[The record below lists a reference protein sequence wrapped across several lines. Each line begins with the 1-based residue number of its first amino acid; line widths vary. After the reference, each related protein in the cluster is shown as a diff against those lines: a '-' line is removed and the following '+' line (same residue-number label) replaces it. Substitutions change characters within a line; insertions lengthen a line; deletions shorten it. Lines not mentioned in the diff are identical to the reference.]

1 MVGEAFFFY
10 VGNSAA
16 ISYVVGL
23 TKNALERLSTDV
35 CSWKALSGHQMLYY
49 INLFKGGA
57 QESSFVGPGDEP

>member
-35 CSWKALSGHQMLYY
+35 CS
-49 INLFKGGA
+49 
-57 QESSFVGPGDEP
+57 